1 MHCELWISS
10 GEKKPNLQRISLHV
24 VRYPLLSEL
33 QVAVHWVNEMRKA
46 MGRGGSINCQY
57 NSKPICICLKNSLS
71 LHQRRVCYGSPFFV
85 SWFSWKPDKHGDS
98 PQQAPFWLLI
108 CVKSRCNLRQN
119 TRWFEAD
126 DTTIRPKLQAE
137 NTSFLKLRKNRTIC
151 ISTEQSFLLQFFTI
165 FIRVLSR
172 CSFGW
177 ES

>member
-1 MHCELWISS
+1 MLSWRLPTRNLMPFVTVLSRKEYLARHPIK
-10 GEKKPNLQRISLHV
+10 EKEGSL
-24 VRYPLLSEL
+24 PWL
-33 QVAVHWVNEMRKA
+33 
-46 MGRGGSINCQY
+46 INCQY

-98 PQQAPFWLLI
+98 PQQASFWLLI

-119 TRWFEAD
+119 ARWFEAD
-126 DTTIRPKLQAE
+126 DTTIRPRLQAE

-165 FIRVLSR
+165 FIRVLSC